1 MDLDRDDHKDRIPY
15 VRLAAADNV
24 VVLTRNVAGGDT
36 FAGDDGSSWT
46 MREPIDTGNKLAARA
61 VAAGEKVIKLGMPI
75 GTATS
80 AIAAGELVHTHNLR
94 SDYLAI
100 ELETAGEGDVSAN

>member
-1 MDLDRDDHKDRIPY
+1 MTTAKTGSPY
-15 VRLAAADNV
+15 VRLAPADNV
-24 VVLTRNVAGGDT
+24 VVLTRNVTVGDT
-36 FAGDDGSSWT
+36 FAGADGSSWT
-46 MREPIDTGNKLAARA
+46 MLEPIDTGNKLAARA

-75 GTATS
+75 GTATA

-100 ELETAGEGDVSAN
+100 EPQDGGQGDVSAD